1 MSLANLD
8 NDADVAIVKS
18 KAAFFRA
25 ARHYSK
31 ETSLMFVTDKV
42 GLNDSNGYPLMV
54 FFHKDMDNG
63 IFDIDEISLSEVLK
77 LF

>member
-8 NDADVAIVKS
+8 NDADISIVKS
-18 KAAFFRA
+18 KAAFFDAIRD
-25 ARHYSK
+25 YGK
-31 ETSLMFVTDKV
+31 EQSLMFVTDKV